1 MNLLEDTGGCGSL
14 LLSLSADARSAD
26 YDDVIA
32 FEGTNN
38 KTESR
43 FSKRLR
49 LLAST

>member
-26 YDDVIA
+26 DDVIA

-38 KTESR
+38 ETGS
-43 FSKRLR
+43 
-49 LLAST
+49 